1 MLLPIKTK
9 DGIQQRFTEIV
20 EKPAEDGNC
29 SYNDLC
35 KLGTYVHDWQTTSD
49 VDAEKMEVNRDEDK
63 RQDNQVSWLGN
74 IYDGSNIEISEPVSV
89 AKIYAKRDEAIQK
102 YKFRI
107 GLLSSGFL
115 ENPELKVMTYPS
127 CVS

>member
-1 MLLPIKTK
+1 MYVYLYGLMIS
-9 DGIQQRFTEIV
+9 GIDTE
-20 EKPAEDGNC
+20 
-29 SYNDLC
+29 
-35 KLGTYVHDWQTTSD
+35 T
-49 VDAEKMEVNRDEDK
+49 MEVNEDEEK
-63 RQDNQVSWLGN
+63 PQDNQVSWLGN

-115 ENPELKVMTYPS
+115 ENPELKVTTYPIN
-127 CVS
+127 VSKISEIESVDEFVLINILDGQSFSIVGNNG